1 MNKVVLLFICLISLF
16 AMPIIAQEITEVKGF
31 PVYRI
36 STQLHVEQNL
46 VNSHFPETYRRHLEE
61 LTRVPNIAGTYENS
75 IIIDYMS
82 DVMQL
87 AGLKVDHYDYDVWLA
102 EPGEVRISIESPVQI
117 VLPNKENVL
126 DEDPFTADERL
137 HHGWNAYS
145 GSGDVTAEVVYANYG
160 RREDFQKLADM
171 GIDLTGKIV
180 IARYGGNF
188 RGFKARYAEAAGAA
202 GLIIYTDPANGGF
215 VNGPVYPEG
224 RYSNEST
231 IQRGSLLTM
240 DYFGDPLTPFE
251 PALPL
256 NAEETVER
264 LDLSEVDFHTIPV
277 APIGYGAAE
286 QILSRMTEQSVPE
299 EWQGGLPFTYHL
311 MGDADLKVRL
321 FVNQPQ
327 GFKRITNVIGTIQG
341 SVYPDEWIVLG
352 SHFDAWGFGA
362 TDPNSGTAMLLT
374 LAESLGQMVKNGYRP
389 KRSIMIAHWDAEEF
403 LIIGSTEWVEEL
415 RNDLMSNAV
424 IYLNADM
431 SVTGP
436 NFGSSASPSLKSPII
451 EATKVVPH
459 PDIDGTVYQQWYG
472 DSELPEPGIG
482 NLGGGSDHVPF
493 YMHAGVP
500 SASISISGSVP
511 IYHSNYDTFHFYE
524 TFIDSDF
531 KYGPTLASVYG
542 VLALRFAE
550 ADILPYD
557 LTRYGTDLRHHL
569 NNIGVIATERNVE
582 IVLDELYSGVDQL
595 IETARLAEIRLN
607 TLVQTGGLNHEALG
621 NINKELIALEK
632 SFLHEDGMP
641 FGRWFQSIYASSD
654 PFSGYASWMLPG
666 LRYAIEETL
675 SAEELWNEKNRLLD
689 AIQTLI
695 QKIESL

>member
-1 MNKVVLLFICLISLF
+1 MKKVVYISFVLIFCLSSTLIGQS
-16 AMPIIAQEITEVKGF
+16 PTKIKGF
-31 PVYRI
+31 PDYQV
-36 STQLHVEQNL
+36 STQLNTEQYL
-46 VNSHFPETYRRHLEE
+46 VQSHFPATYRRHLEQ
-61 LTRVPNIAGTYENS
+61 LTRVPNIAGTPENRVV
-75 IIIDYMS
+75 INYMS
-82 DVMQL
+82 DVLQM
-87 AGLKVDHYDYDVWLA
+87 AGFTVDHYDYDVWLA
-102 EPGEVRISIESPVQI
+102 EPGEISISIESPVQI
-117 VLPNKENVL
+117 TLPNKENVL
-126 DEDPFTADERL
+126 DEDPFSADERL

-160 RREDFQKLADM
+160 RREDFRKLTEM

-188 RGFKARYAEAAGAA
+188 RGYKAKYAEEAGAA
-202 GLIIYTDPANGGF
+202 GLIIYTDPANGGY

-256 NAEETVER
+256 NAEETVTR
-264 LDLSEVDFHTIPV
+264 LDLAEVDFHTIPV

-286 QILSRMTEQSVPE
+286 QILSRMTEISVPDD
-299 EWQGGLPFTYHL
+299 WQGGLPFTYHIE
-311 MGDADLKVRL
+311 GNSDLKIRL
-321 FVNQPQ
+321 NVNQPQ
-327 GFKRITNVIGTIQG
+327 GFKRITNVIGTVQG
-341 SVYPDEWIVLG
+341 SVYPDEWIILG

-374 LAESLGQMVKNGYRP
+374 LAESLGEMVKNGYRP

-403 LIIGSTEWVEEL
+403 LLIGSTEWVEEL

-424 IYLNADM
+424 LYLNADM

-451 EATKVVPH
+451 DATKVVPH
-459 PDIDGTVYQQWYG
+459 PDIDGTVYDHWYG
-472 DSELPEPGIG
+472 DSDLTEPRIG
-482 NLGGGSDHVPF
+482 NLGGGSDHVPL

-500 SASISISGSVP
+500 SAGMSISGSVP

-524 TFIDSDF
+524 TLIDGDF

-542 VLALRFAE
+542 VMALRFADAE
-550 ADILPYD
+550 ILPYD
-557 LTRYGTDLRHHL
+557 LTRYGTDLHKHIFH
-569 NNIGVIATERNVE
+569 IGILATEKN
-582 IVLDELYSGVDQL
+582 IQITLDELLAKVDSL
-595 IETARLAEIRLN
+595 IETATRAEIRLN
-607 TLVQTGGLNHEALG
+607 TLVQSGGLNRDILSE
-621 NINKELIALEK
+621 INKELIQLEK

-641 FGRWFQSIYASSD
+641 FGRWFQSLYASPD

-666 LRYAIEETL
+666 MHFAIEEEL
-675 SAEELWNEKNRLLD
+675 GEDQIWEEKVRIMQAIDILIERIEKL
-689 AIQTLI
+689 
-695 QKIESL
+695 

>member
-1 MNKVVLLFICLISLF
+1 MMKVSILFIGLTVLTAGSL
-16 AMPIIAQEITEVKGF
+16 IAQDITEIKGF
-31 PVYRI
+31 PASRI
-36 STQLHVEQNL
+36 STQQHIEQNL
-46 VNSHFPETYRRHLEE
+46 VRSHLPDTYRRHLQE
-61 LTRVPNIAGTYENS
+61 LTRNPNIAGTYENRLV
-75 IIIDYMS
+75 IDYMS
-82 DVMQL
+82 DVMQV

-102 EPGEVRISIESPVQI
+102 EPGEIQISIESPVQI
-117 VLPNKENVL
+117 VLPNKEKTL
-126 DEDPFTADERL
+126 DEDPFSADERL

-160 RREDFQKLADM
+160 RREDFHKLVEM

-188 RGFKARYAEAAGAA
+188 RGFKAKYAEEAGAA
-202 GLIIYTDPANGGF
+202 GLIIYTDPANGGY

-231 IQRGSLLTM
+231 IQRGSLLTL

-256 NAEETVER
+256 NSEDTVPR
-264 LDLSEVDFHTIPV
+264 LGFDEVGFHTIPV

-286 QILSRMTEQSVPE
+286 QILSRMTGQPVPE

-311 MGDADLKVRL
+311 MGDSDLKVRL

-327 GFKRITNVIGTIQG
+327 GFKRITNVVGTIQG
-341 SVYPDEWIVLG
+341 SVFPDEWIVLG

-374 LAESLGQMVKNGYRP
+374 LSESLGEMVKNGYRP

-415 RNDLMSNAV
+415 RKDLMSNAV
-424 IYLNADM
+424 MYLNADM

-451 EATKVVPH
+451 EVTKVVPH
-459 PDIDGTVYQQWYG
+459 PDIDGTVFQHWYD
-472 DSELPEPGIG
+472 DSDLPEPRMG

-500 SASISISGSVP
+500 SAGISISGSVP
-511 IYHSNYDTFHFYE
+511 IYHSNYDTYHFYE
-524 TFIDSDF
+524 TFVDGEF

-542 VLALRFAE
+542 ILALRFAD

-557 LTRYGTDLRHHL
+557 LTRYGNDLRHHL
-569 NNIGVIATERNVE
+569 NSIGVIATEKNVE
-582 IVLDELYSGVDQL
+582 IVLDELYSKVDRL
-595 IETARLAEIRLN
+595 LESSKMAETRLN
-607 TLVQTGGLNHEALG
+607 ALVQSGGLPNEALSL
-621 NINKELIALEK
+621 INKELIALEK
-632 SFLHEDGMP
+632 SFIHDDGMP

-666 LRYAIEETL
+666 IRFAIEEGL
-675 SAEELWNEKNRLLD
+675 GSEQLMLEKGRLLES
-689 AIQTLI
+689 IESLI